1 MPARSGDWTLVGEA
15 SDPIVADVPALED
28 LVTYYTT
35 LADQITSEATVLGS
49 IGDGDESQFKGEA
62 ADKVRSKSREVAES
76 LRTMSGRYAAV
87 RDALAAYRP
96 ELEHALDESAAA
108 LRDASDAAA
117 AGSRSAGMPD
127 PSANRAQDAPPLTD
141 DEQGQVDARNRA
153 ISAAKSSADA
163 ATAKLRAAVD
173 GLNAAGRTASN
184 TIRAGWHDGLHDSL
198 GDKIKAFFAKLLKII
213 VKIFTYIGIAL
224 AALAILI
231 PGLGFIALAAA
242 VATTVTFVANVALAA
257 MGEGSWL
264 DVIMSAVS
272 VAFVGAGAL
281 VTKAA
286 SVAKAGMLAKGMP
299 GVEKVAGTK
308 IVALQAERMAAIR
321 SALSPTTRIGDSVRE
336 VQKITQ
342 QVATVQKELSIAKS
356 TNVIGKFTMKADWF
370 DPRTFRALASE
381 DRAKIAEGWSKGYRW
396 DRLFSVDRQQE
407 LAEMRTVLRSQYGIG
422 VQTVPKWHAP
432 FQATRVSY
440 GWGNIVFGQ
449 SIKPTGWGDDQGR
462 VSAYDD
468 ASAALTTGK

>member
-1 MPARSGDWTLVGEA
+1 MPARGGDWTLVGEA
-15 SDPIVADVPALED
+15 SDPIVADVAALED

-35 LADQITSEATVLGS
+35 LADQITSEASVLGA
-49 IGDGDESQFKGEA
+49 IGDGDESQFKGQA
-62 ADKVRSKSREVAES
+62 ADKVRSRSKEVADS
-76 LRTMSGRYAAV
+76 LRIMSGRYDAV
-87 RDALAAYRP
+87 RNALSAYRP

-108 LRDASDAAA
+108 LRDATDAAA
-117 AGSRSAGMPD
+117 AGSRGSAMPD
-127 PSANRAQDAPPLTD
+127 PSANRAQDAPPLTA
-141 DEQGQVDARNRA
+141 DEQGEVDARNRA
-153 ISAAKSSADA
+153 ISAATSSAEA
-163 ATAKLRAAVD
+163 ATARLRAAVD
-173 GLNAAGRTASN
+173 GLDGAGRTAAN
-184 TIRAGWHDGLHDSL
+184 TIRAAWHDGLHDTL

-231 PGLGFIALAAA
+231 PGLGFITLAAA
-242 VATTVTFVANVALAA
+242 IATTVTFVANVALAA

-272 VAFVGAGAL
+272 IAFVGAGAL

-308 IVALQAERMAAIR
+308 IVALQAERMTAIR
-321 SALSPTTRIGDSVRE
+321 TALSSTMRISDSVRQVQRISQE
-336 VQKITQ
+336 V
-342 QVATVQKELSIAKS
+342 AAVQKELSIAKS
-356 TNVIGKFTMKADWF
+356 TNVIGKFKEKADWF
-370 DPRTFRALASE
+370 DPRTFKQLAAE
-381 DRAKIAEGWSKGYRW
+381 DRAKIAEGYSKGYRW

-407 LAEMRTVLRSQYGIG
+407 LAEMRSVLRTQYGIG
-422 VQTVPKWHAP
+422 VQTVPAWHAW

-449 SIKPTGWGDDQGR
+449 SVKPTGWGSDQGW
-462 VSAYDD
+462 VPAYDA
-468 ASAALTTGK
+468 ASGALTT